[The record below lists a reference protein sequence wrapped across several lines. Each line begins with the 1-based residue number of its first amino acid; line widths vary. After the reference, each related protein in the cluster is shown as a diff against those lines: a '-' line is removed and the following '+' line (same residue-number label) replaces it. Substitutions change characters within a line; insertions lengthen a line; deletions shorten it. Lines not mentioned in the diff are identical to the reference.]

1 MVRCFWRL
9 LVIAVVGPL
18 AGCATHTDRLY
29 EIREHYYA
37 GNLTLAEAAV
47 EKHLERPKGE
57 ADVLKLDRAM
67 IELASGAPQKAEQT
81 LREVRDSFDFLEQKS
96 LAESALTMVTDD
108 KAAAYPGEDYEKVL
122 LRAFLAL
129 ANLMHDGSDA
139 GAYALQVAQKQ
150 EQIIQQGRD
159 EKTGDNPKLAYKRV
173 ALGAY
178 LRGVLHEASHA
189 NYDDVARNWAT
200 VVSWEPEFAF
210 GKQDLARATHGHH
223 SAPGNGVLYV
233 FTLVGRG
240 PYKEEVSEVPTQA
253 ALLIADRII
262 SATSKH
268 SLPPTIAP
276 VKVPRVALTPNRVR
290 NVLVYT
296 NGLAAGRTETITDVG
311 RLAVEQ
317 YQAIYPQVI
326 ARAVARR
333 VIKKG
338 AVYGA
343 KEAMNV
349 NSPAIELA
357 MDVGGVLWEA
367 TESADTRCWGLLP
380 DRIQVLRLELP
391 AGDHRIGLRPAN
403 GAEVLGAETTE
414 TVTILDGRNTYLL
427 ANFPGPRP
435 VGRILHRT
443 N

>member
-1 MVRCFWRL
+1 
-9 LVIAVVGPL
+9 
-18 AGCATHTDRLY
+18 
-29 EIREHYYA
+29 
-37 GNLTLAEAAV
+37 
-47 EKHLERPKGE
+47 
-57 ADVLKLDRAM
+57 
-67 IELASGAPQKAEQT
+67 
-81 LREVRDSFDFLEQKS
+81 
-96 LAESALTMVTDD
+96 MVTDD
-108 KAAAYPGEDYEKVL
+108 KAAAYLRGLEKVL
-122 LRAFLAL
+122 LRPFLAL

-296 NGLAAGRTETITDVG
+296 NGLAAGRGNDHRRRPAG
-311 RLAVEQ
+311 RR
-317 YQAIYPQVI
+317 AIPGDLP
-326 ARAVARR
+326 AGHRPGRR
-333 VIKKG
+333 PPGHQG

-349 NSPAIELA
+349 HSPPSGCP
-357 MDVGGVLWEA
+357 DVGGVLGGD
-367 TESADTRCWGLLP
+367 ESADTRCWGLLP
-380 DRIQVLRLELP
+380 TGSSPALRRPP
-391 AGDHRIGLRPAN
+391 ATTASASARPTARSPQP
-403 GAEVLGAETTE
+403 E
-414 TVTILDGRNTYLL
+414 RQK
-427 ANFPGPRP
+427 P
-435 VGRILHRT
+435 
-443 N
+443 

>member
-1 MVRCFWRL
+1 MGL
-9 LVIAVVGPL
+9 LGLL
-18 AGCATHTDRLY
+18 AGCATHADRL
-29 EIREHYYA
+29 REVRENFYA
-37 GNLTLAEAAV
+37 GNLTLAEAAI
-47 EKHLERPKGE
+47 EKYLERPRGE

-67 IELASGAPQKAEQT
+67 LELAAGEPRKAEQT
-81 LREVRDSFDFLEQKS
+81 LREVRDSLDYLEQKD
-96 LAESALTMVTDD
+96 LAETALTMVTDD
-108 KAAAYPGEDYEKVL
+108 KAAAYSGEDYEKIL

-129 ANLMHDGSDA
+129 SNLMHDGGDA
-139 GAYALQVAQKQ
+139 EAYALQVAEKQ
-150 EQIIQQGRD
+150 ERIIQNGRD
-159 EKTGDNPKLAYKRV
+159 DAGNNPKLAYKRV

-178 LRGVLHEASHA
+178 LRGMLCEAHHA

-200 VVSWEPEFAF
+200 VVSWEPGFIY
-210 GKQDLARATHGHH
+210 GKQDLERASHGHH

-240 PYKEEVSEVPTQA
+240 PYKEEVAEVPTQA

-262 SATSKH
+262 TATSKH

-276 VKVPRVALTPNRVR
+276 VKVPKVVLSYNRVR

-296 NGLAAGRTETITDVG
+296 DGLAAGRTETITDVG
-311 RLAVEQ
+311 QLAVEQ
-317 YQAIYPQVI
+317 YEAIYPQVI

-338 AVYGA
+338 VVYGA
-343 KEAMNV
+343 KEVMHV
-349 NSPAIELA
+349 DHPAAELL
-357 MDVGGVLWEA
+357 MDLGGVVWEA

-391 AGDHRIGLRPAN
+391 AGEHRIGLRPAN
-403 GAEVLGAETTE
+403 GTEVLGSEVTK

-427 ANFPGPRP
+427 ANFPGPRL
-435 VGRILHRT
+435 VGQILDRAD
-443 N
+443 

>member
-1 MVRCFWRL
+1 MSRCGWYL
-9 LVIAVVGPL
+9 LVMGVLGSLV
-18 AGCATHTDRLY
+18 GCATHTDRLV
-29 EIREHYYA
+29 EIRENFYA
-37 GNLTLAEAAV
+37 GNLTLAEVAV

-67 IELASGAPQKAEQT
+67 IELASGESQKAEQT
-81 LREVRDSFDFLEQKS
+81 FREVRDSFDFLEQKS

-108 KAAAYPGEDYEKVL
+108 KAAAYPGEDYEKVI

-129 ANLMHDGSDA
+129 SNLMHDGGDA
-139 GAYALQVAQKQ
+139 EAYALQVAQKQ
-150 EQIIQQGRD
+150 DQIIQQGRD
-159 EKTGDNPKLAYKRV
+159 KNGENPKLTYKRV

-178 LRGVLHEASHA
+178 LRGVLNEASHA
-189 NYDDVARNWAT
+189 NYDDVTRSWAT

-210 GKQDLARATHGHH
+210 GKQDLDRAQNGHH

-262 SATSKH
+262 TATSKH

-343 KEAMNV
+343 KEAMDV

-357 MDVGGVLWEA
+357 MDLGGVLWEA

-391 AGDHRIGLRPAN
+391 AGDHRIGLRAAN
-403 GAEVLGAETTE
+403 NTEVLGSETTT
-414 TVTILDGRNTYLL
+414 TVTIQDGRNTYLL
-427 ANFPGPRP
+427 ANFPGSHL
-435 VGRILHRT
+435 VGQILQRT